1 MFTRCADIADLSFF
15 RSSYKKDRDRTPYSD
30 FSNLPTESLLTDSTI
45 MADPYNPY
53 TSYSTPTP
61 GGVGYYPPE
70 EQTHAHQQSDFQ
82 YQQPYGGTEQQPGPN
97 YGYTP
102 QPNPSPSPYHLTP
115 EPHQGGAPQRS
126 YTPVGQPDYLGP
138 VTTTGMA
145 LPGEGKVPEN
155 LGY

>member
-1 MFTRCADIADLSFF
+1 
-15 RSSYKKDRDRTPYSD
+15 
-30 FSNLPTESLLTDSTI
+30 

-70 EQTHAHQQSDFQ
+70 EQPHFQQQSGYQ
-82 YQQPYGGTEQQPGPN
+82 PQQPHGNAEQQANPN
-97 YGYTP
+97 YGYAP
-102 QPNPSPSPYHLTP
+102 HPSASPIPYHLSP
-115 EPHQGGAPQRS
+115 EPYQGGAKERS

-138 VTTTGMA
+138 VTAAGMP
-145 LPGEGKVPEN
+145 PGNEGKMPEN